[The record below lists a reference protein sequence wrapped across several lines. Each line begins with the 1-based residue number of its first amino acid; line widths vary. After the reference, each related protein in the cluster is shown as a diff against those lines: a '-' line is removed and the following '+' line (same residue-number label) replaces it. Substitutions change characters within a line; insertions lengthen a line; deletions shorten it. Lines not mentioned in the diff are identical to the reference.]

1 MAEAN
6 PSNPCFGCGGAN
18 PRGMRLAFDLDPE
31 RRRIVGRFRLGAEY
45 QGGPGFIHGG
55 IIATVLDEAMG
66 KVSRFSDVRAVTAE
80 LTVEYLKPVRVDQ
93 EIRVEAFENQREGRH
108 LFHQGEI
115 RDTEGELLARGR
127 GRFVV
132 VDRAKF
138 TQ

>member
-93 EIRVEAFENQREGRH
+93 EIRVEAFESQREGRH